1 MNSLNSD
8 IQNLKVKWQSGSE
21 LTPKMN
27 DLITQLAEELDLEA
41 LTAFNLIDGY
51 FSQHPNRYHYVT
63 QLESNIA

>member
-1 MNSLNSD
+1 
-8 IQNLKVKWQSGSE
+8 
-21 LTPKMN
+21 MN